1 MEFCS
6 TVVMTSKLT
15 DLPSDLASA
24 LAALQAEREERL
36 RVEAERDAA
45 VVLASS
51 RLAEATDAQA
61 AAANARAAAAKA
73 RAEAANA
80 LAKLSDR
87 EAQIAH
93 LELRIEKLR
102 RELYGPRS
110 ERTARLIEQLEL
122 ELEDLVTSASEDEI
136 AAQAAAAKAQTVR
149 PFTRKRPVRKP
160 WPDDIECERVVI
172 EAPTTCACCGG
183 ARLSKL
189 GEDVTKTLEEIP
201 RRFKLIETV
210 REKFTCRDCEAI
222 TQPPAPFHVTP
233 RGFIGPQLLAT
244 ILFDKFGM
252 HTPLNRQSTRFKCE
266 GIDLGLSTLA
276 DQVGHGT
283 SALMPVFP
291 LIERHVLSAERL
303 HGDDTTIR
311 ILAKGKCTT
320 GRIWSYV
327 RDDRPFAG
335 SAPPAAVYYAS
346 SDRRGEH
353 PQKHLAGFAGIL
365 QADCYAGF
373 EPLFDP
379 KAKAQ
384 PITPAFCFAHA
395 RRGFFELADIEKT
408 ARDGRRGKPVAPIAL
423 EAVRRLDAL
432 FEIERDINGR
442 SADERRA
449 VRQEKS
455 KPLLDDMHAWLLRER
470 ETLSRSA
477 EVLKPMNYMLR
488 RWGDFARF
496 LDDGRICLS
505 NNAAERSLRG
515 VAVGR
520 RNWTFAGSQ
529 RGADRAAVM
538 LTMITT
544 CRLNDVDPKAWLADV
559 LARIADL
566 PSSRLHELLPW
577 EWKRLRP
584 ADKPAD
590 QQAA

>member
-1 MEFCS
+1 
-6 TVVMTSKLT
+6 MTSKPVA
-15 DLPSDLASA
+15 LPADLASA
-24 LAALQAEREERL
+24 YMALLAEREAL
-36 RVEAERDAA
+36 QIERDVA
-45 VVLASS
+45 V
-51 RLAEATDAQA
+51 AEASNWQA
-61 AAANARAAAAKA
+61 EAANARA
-73 RAEAANA
+73 E
-80 LAKLSDR
+80 LSDT
-87 EAQIAH
+87 EARIAH
-93 LELRIEKLR
+93 LELRIEKLK

-122 ELEDLVTSASEDEI
+122 ELEDLATTASEDEL
-136 AAQAAAAKAQTVR
+136 AAQAAAVKAQTVR
-149 PFTRKRPVRKP
+149 AFTRKRPVRKP
-160 WPDDIECERVVI
+160 WPDDIERERVVI

-183 ARLSKL
+183 ARLAKV

-210 REKFTCRDCEAI
+210 REKFTCRDCEKI
-222 TQPPAPFHVTP
+222 TQPPAPFHATP

-252 HTPLNRQSTRFKCE
+252 HTPLNRQSVRFKCE
-266 GIDLGLSTLA
+266 GIDLSLSTLA

-283 SALMPVFP
+283 FAVMPLFH
-291 LIERHVLSAERL
+291 LIEGHVLAAERL

-311 ILAKGKCTT
+311 ILAKGKCMT
-320 GRIWSYV
+320 GRIWGYV

-335 SAPPAAVYYAS
+335 REPPAAVYYAS
-346 SDRRGEH
+346 GDRRGEH
-353 PQKHLAGFAGIL
+353 PQKHLAKFAGIL
-365 QADCYAGF
+365 QADCYNGF

-379 KAKAQ
+379 KMKAL

-395 RRGFFELADIEKT
+395 RRGFFELADIEKN
-408 ARDGRRGKPVAPIAL
+408 AREGKKGKPVSPIAL

-442 SADERRA
+442 TADERRA

-455 KPLLDDMHAWLLRER
+455 KPLLDEMQTWLLRER

-477 EVLKPMNYMLR
+477 DVLKPINYMLK
-488 RWGDFARF
+488 RWADFARF
-496 LDDGRICLS
+496 LDDGRICLT
-505 NNAAERSLRG
+505 NNAAERALRG
-515 VAVGR
+515 IALGR

-566 PSSRLHELLPW
+566 PTSRLHELLPW
-577 EWKRLRP
+577 EWKRLRQAERP
-584 ADKPAD
+584 ED